1 MSRFSISKSSGASP
15 IVIIPALLLIVIS
28 PLISRLLAMAVS
40 RQREFLADAT
50 AVEFTR
56 NPLALAKALEKIRDA
71 GMPFQKASR
80 GTAHLFIVSPFRRRV
95 DNRDGK
101 LADLL
106 STHPPIERRIALLY
120 QMAGGAPPAA
130 GGSRFKVQGSTSEAE
145 NVS

>member
-1 MSRFSISKSSGASP
+1 
-15 IVIIPALLLIVIS
+15 
-28 PLISRLLAMAVS
+28 MAVS

-56 NPLALAKALEKIRDA
+56 NPLGLAKALEKIRDA
-71 GMPFQKASR
+71 GMPFQRASR

-95 DNRDGK
+95 DDRDGK

-120 QMAGGAPPAA
+120 QMAGAAAPAAAA
-130 GGSRFKVQGSTSEAE
+130 GGSKLCARHGAE
-145 NVS
+145 LGGERP